1 MKRRTALLFGLA
13 TALAFLGSATLSAG
27 RAVAPAR
34 AADKPQ
40 VTVDIRNFMYDPDP
54 LQIVTGTIVTW
65 VNDDIPR
72 HSATDDYGAF
82 DTGLFGKGESRSI
95 EFDYPGTYTYY
106 CSIHPFMR
114 GEIDVA
120 PASGITQQTPVK
132 QVSD

>member
-1 MKRRTALLFGLA
+1 MKRYTALFVGLGA
-13 TALAFLGSATLSAG
+13 ALAFAGSAA
-27 RAVAPAR
+27 APAH

-40 VTVDIRNFMYDPDP
+40 VTVTIRNFLYDPNP
-54 LQIVTGTIVTW
+54 LQIATGTIVTW
-65 VNDDIPR
+65 VNEDIPR

-114 GEIDVA
+114 GEIDVT
-120 PASGITQQTPVK
+120 PAAGVTRQTPVK
-132 QVSD
+132 QMPE